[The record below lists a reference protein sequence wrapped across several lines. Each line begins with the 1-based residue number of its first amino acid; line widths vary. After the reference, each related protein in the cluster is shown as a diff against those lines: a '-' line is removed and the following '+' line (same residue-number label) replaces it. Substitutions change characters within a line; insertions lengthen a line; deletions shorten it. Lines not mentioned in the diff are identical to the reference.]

1 MHGRHIPYLVGGFML
16 LPYGF
21 WLIAWA
27 FFLPGPKAGF
37 NVPMSMAMFAVT
49 VPLVAW
55 FFLANLSFMAN
66 SIAGA
71 DPFRRPA
78 TRWVRWTVAKL
89 PAATLLT
96 GVATLP
102 YLLASGAPL
111 PLALLPLSVALLVSW
126 AIDRGEAAR
135 ERETR
140 RGERTAAQARP
151 RAVETLAGLGRFV
164 LQAVYRVPV
173 IGWMVREL
181 VHGSDEDRTFFALNL
196 GLIALF
202 LLLGF
207 GFPTL
212 LVFALALVPVAFL
225 AMLFLTVG

>member
-71 DPFRRPA
+71 DPFQRPA

-89 PAATLLT
+89 PAATLLI

-102 YLLASGAPL
+102 YLLASEAPL
-111 PLALLPLSVALLVSW
+111 PLALLPLLVALLVSW

-135 ERETR
+135 EREAR

-151 RAVETLAGLGRFV
+151 RAVETLTGLGRFV

-173 IGWMVREL
+173 IGWMS
-181 VHGSDEDRTFFALNL
+181 GSWSTATTRTAPSSHSTSAWSLFSCCSGSAFPPCWSSRWRWFRSPSWRCFF
-196 GLIALF
+196 
-202 LLLGF
+202 
-207 GFPTL
+207 
-212 LVFALALVPVAFL
+212 
-225 AMLFLTVG
+225 